1 MAEYKIRD
9 IEALT
14 GIKAHTIRIWEKRYG
29 ILVPDRTASKIR
41 TYSEA
46 DLMLLL
52 NVSILNQN
60 GIKISKIAQMSVT
73 ELKDKVRAASF
84 SKESESAVLSLLIGG
99 LIEFDAVLIRRILQ
113 SIILKEGVR
122 ACYLNYILP
131 FLDRIGVMWLV
142 GSITPAQEH
151 FVSNLIREM
160 LIVETSK
167 LVVPIK
173 PKKTYVLFCRE
184 GDWHELSLLFYNYLL
199 IEKGHQTVYLGQSLP
214 LDKLELIGDKTNLT
228 AFVTS
233 LISPLDDK
241 AQKDMIR
248 FINKTT
254 HPVYLGGGQAKTILQ
269 NAHTAVQVEDV
280 RTLFV

>member
-73 ELKDKVRAASF
+73 ELKDKVRAGSF

-99 LIEFDAVLIRRILQ
+99 LIEFDTPNIAINYLKRR
-113 SIILKEGVR
+113 R
-122 ACYLNYILP
+122 ARMLFELYFTFFRPYRGDVVGW
-131 FLDRIGVMWLV
+131 LDYPCARTFCFEFNSRNV
-142 GSITPAQEH
+142 
-151 FVSNLIREM
+151 NCRN
-160 LIVETSK
+160 VETSC
-167 LVVPIK
+167 P
-173 PKKTYVLFCRE
+173 
-184 GDWHELSLLFYNYLL
+184 N
-199 IEKGHQTVYLGQSLP
+199 
-214 LDKLELIGDKTNLT
+214 
-228 AFVTS
+228 
-233 LISPLDDK
+233 
-241 AQKDMIR
+241 
-248 FINKTT
+248 
-254 HPVYLGGGQAKTILQ
+254 
-269 NAHTAVQVEDV
+269 
-280 RTLFV
+280 

>member
-1 MAEYKIRD
+1 MAEYKIKD
-9 IEALT
+9 VEALT

-29 ILVPDRTASKIR
+29 ILVPERTVSKIR

-46 DLMLLL
+46 DLTHLL
-52 NVSILNQN
+52 NISILNQN
-60 GIKISKIAQMSVT
+60 GIKISQIAQMSST
-73 ELKDKVRAASF
+73 ELKEKVRAVSL

-99 LIEFDAVLIRRILQ
+99 LIEFDAGLIRRILQ

-160 LIVETSK
+160 LIVKTSK
-167 LVVPIK
+167 LVLPI
-173 PKKTYVLFCRE
+173 PSEKTYVLFCRE

-199 IEKGHQTVYLGQSLP
+199 IEKGHQTIYLGQSLP
-214 LDKLELIGDKTNLT
+214 LDKLELIGDKTHLT

-233 LISPLDDK
+233 LIAPLDEK
-241 AQKDMIR
+241 AQKDLIR
-248 FINKTT
+248 FICKTT
-254 HPVYLGGGQAKTILQ
+254 CPIYLGGSQAKAILEHALIADQ
-269 NAHTAVQVEDV
+269 AKDI
-280 RTLFV
+280 RMLLL